1 MFHMIGLF
9 ILFPAL
15 YLYFFVVLAGRWR
28 NRPPLPPGPK
38 SMIPWIGNLDALPRI
53 GQKEYLHWLRHRDLY
68 GPISSVTVMGQT
80 FVILNDVSLAFE
92 MLETRGAI
100 YSSRPRQVFCGD
112 MVGWSQ
118 SVALSPYSER
128 LRIHRKSTMR
138 VFGSPTAASRFEP
151 MQEKEAAHFLA
162 RILESPDDLVEH
174 IRSEAGS
181 FILNLVY
188 GYKTNK
194 QGSDPLVELA
204 HKVMEE
210 FAQASLPGEY
220 LVDLIPWLRLVPDW
234 VPGMK
239 FKRVAR
245 DWQQNLTRMTEIPY
259 AFVRHKM
266 ETQKHS
272 DCFLSQLLRAAE
284 DESSHKWTALS
295 LYSAGADTA
304 RRPTSHDWTVS
315 ALSTFILAMTLY
327 PHVQRKA
334 QAEIAEVIGEN
345 RLPIFNDRS
354 DLPYI
359 NALVKEVLRW
369 HPVTPMALPHTN
381 VESDVFHGYFIPKD
395 SIILPNV
402 WAFMHDPSTYHDPMT
417 FMPERFLFLEGQ
429 SPELDPRKMVFGFGR
444 RLCPGR
450 ILAESSIFIIVAQ
463 FLAVFEVKTRQKS
476 QDENHKQVT
485 PEFQP
490 GVISHPAP
498 FDFRV
503 RARSPQCEA
512 LIRGAQDGHPWLASD
527 AHTLAHLG
535 F

>member
-1 MFHMIGLF
+1 MSHMTGL
-9 ILFPAL
+9 IVLFPAIISL
-15 YLYFFVVLAGRWR
+15 YLVVALAGRWR
-28 NRPPLPPGPK
+28 NRPPLPPGPR
-38 SMIPWIGNLDALPRI
+38 SVIPWIGNLDALPKG

-68 GPISSVTVMGQT
+68 GPISSVTVMGRT

-92 MLETRGAI
+92 MLERRGAI

-112 MVGWSQ
+112 MIGWSQ

-128 LRIHRKSTMR
+128 LRIHRKNTMR
-138 VFGSPTAASRFEP
+138 VLGSPTAAARFEP
-151 MQEKEAAHFLA
+151 LQEKEAAHFLA
-162 RILESPDDLVEH
+162 RVLENPDELVEH

-220 LVDLIPWLRLVPDW
+220 LVDLVPCLRALPDW
-234 VPGMK
+234 IPGMN
-239 FKRVAR
+239 FKRVAKR
-245 DWQQNLTRMTEIPY
+245 LRQNLTRMTELPH

-266 ETQKHS
+266 EMQQDS
-272 DCFLSQLLRAAE
+272 DCFLSRLLRAAN

-295 LYSAGADTA
+295 LYSAGADT
-304 RRPTSHDWTVS
+304 TVS

-327 PHVQRKA
+327 PDVQGKA
-334 QAEIAEVIGEN
+334 QAEIDEVIGKN
-345 RLPIFNDRS
+345 RLPTFNDRS

-381 VESDVFHGYFIPKD
+381 VESDSFHGYFIPKE

-402 WAFMHDPSTYHDPMT
+402 WAFMHDPHTYNDPMT
-417 FMPERFLFLEGQ
+417 FKPERFLSLEGK
-429 SPELDPRKMVFGFGR
+429 SPELDPRKMAFGFGR

-450 ILAESSIFIIVAQ
+450 ILAESSIFIIVVQ
-463 FLAVFEVKTRQKS
+463 FLAVFEVKTRQTS
-476 QDENHKQVT
+476 QDEKHKQMT

-503 RARSPQCEA
+503 RARSPHCEA
-512 LIRGAQDGHPWLASD
+512 LIRSSQEAHPWLESD

-535 F
+535 FW

>member
-1 MFHMIGLF
+1 M
-9 ILFPAL
+9 
-15 YLYFFVVLAGRWR
+15 
-28 NRPPLPPGPK
+28 
-38 SMIPWIGNLDALPRI
+38 PWMGNLNALPKG

-92 MLETRGAI
+92 MLEKRGAI

-112 MVGWSQ
+112 MIGWSQ

-128 LRIHRKSTMR
+128 LRIHRKNTMR
-138 VFGSPTAASRFEP
+138 VLGSPTAAARFEP

-162 RILESPDDLVEH
+162 RILENPDDLVKH
-174 IRSEAGS
+174 IRGEAGS

-210 FAQASLPGEY
+210 FAQASLPAEY
-220 LVDLIPWLRLVPDW
+220 LVDLMPWLRLVPDW
-234 VPGMK
+234 IPGMN
-239 FKRVAR
+239 FKTVAR
-245 DWQQNLTRMTEIPY
+245 DWRNNLTRMTELPY

-266 ETQKHS
+266 ETQQDS
-272 DCFLSQLLRAAE
+272 DCFLSQLLRAAK

-295 LYSAGADTA
+295 LYSAGADT
-304 RRPTSHDWTVS
+304 TVS

-334 QAEIAEVIGEN
+334 QDEIDVVIGEN
-345 RLPIFNDRS
+345 RLPTFNDRS

-369 HPVTPMALPHTN
+369 HPVTPMALPHIN
-381 VESDVFHGYFIPKD
+381 VEGDVFHGYFIPKE

-402 WAFMHDPSTYHDPMT
+402 WAFMHDPRTYNDPMT
-417 FMPERFLFLEGQ
+417 FEPERFLSLEGK
-429 SPELDPRKMVFGFGR
+429 SPELDPRKMAFGFGR

-463 FLAVFEVKTRQKS
+463 FLAVFEVKTRHNS
-476 QDENHKQVT
+476 QDENHKQMT

-503 RARSPQCEA
+503 RARSPQGEA
-512 LIRGAQDGHPWLASD
+512 LIRGAQEAHQWLDSD